1 MKKYKLGEL
10 IEVTRGASLNGNYYA
25 ASGKYIRLTCGNF
38 DYRNNCFKENTSKDN
53 LYYTG
58 EFRAE
63 FLLDKGDLITPL
75 TEQAIG
81 LLGSAAWIPECEKY
95 IQSQDIAKITCKE
108 ELLDKK
114 FAYYLISSNM
124 VKQQLG
130 AAAQQTKIRHTSPDK
145 IKDCTVWLPSLAEQ
159 KQIGQ
164 LLFDIDRKIEI
175 NRAINH
181 NLEAIAKQLY
191 DYWFVQFDFP
201 NTEGKPYKSSGGK
214 MVWNEKL
221 KREIPEEW
229 HCGNLFEI
237 ATFTN
242 GLACQKFRPKD
253 GEVPLPVIK
262 IREMH
267 DGISSDTEEVSPNI
281 PESVKVY
288 NGDVLFSWS
297 ASLEVMLWACG
308 LGGLNQHIFKV
319 TSANDF
325 PKSFYYFQLLN
336 YVDVFKKMAEA
347 RKTTMGH
354 ITQDHL
360 QQSTIAISDNKD
372 IVDKFEKRISPIF
385 AQMVKLQ
392 EEIQQLSKQRDELL
406 PLLMNGQASLN
417 YDLAYQ
423 TSFFFLNAIV
433 RSIACSCMDF
443 ISLVRFISSRNNAF
457 TLFSAV

>member
-10 IEVTRGASLNGNYYA
+10 IEVSRGVSLKGDFYAS
-25 ASGKYIRLTCGNF
+25 SGKYIRLTCGNF
-38 DYRNNCFKENTSKDN
+38 DYRNNSFKENTSKDN

-58 EFRAE
+58 EFRTE

-81 LLGSAAWIPECEKY
+81 LLGSTAWIPESGKY

-108 ELLDKK
+108 DLLDKK

-124 VKQQLG
+124 VKQQLS

-145 IKDCTVWLPSLAEQ
+145 IKDCTVWLPSLEKQ

-164 LLFDIDRKIEI
+164 LLFDLDRKIEL

-181 NLEAIAKQLY
+181 NLEAMAKQLY

-201 NTEGKPYKSSGGK
+201 DKNRKPYKSSGGT
-214 MVWNEKL
+214 MTYNENL
-221 KREIPEEW
+221 KRYIPEGW

-267 DGISSDTEEVSPNI
+267 DGISSDTEDVSPNI

-297 ASLEVMLWACG
+297 ASLEVMLWAYG

-360 QQSTIAISDNKD
+360 RQSTIAIPDDKD
-372 IVDKFEKRISPIF
+372 IVAKFDKRISAIF
-385 AQMVKLQ
+385 ARMVKLQ

-406 PLLMNGQASLN
+406 PLLMNGQVSVN
-417 YDLAYQ
+417 YDL
-423 TSFFFLNAIV
+423 SN
-433 RSIACSCMDF
+433 D
-443 ISLVRFISSRNNAF
+443 
-457 TLFSAV
+457 